1 MVAALRHT
9 LLHNI
14 EFISCP
20 QKIKRDRISENMPKE
35 TKDKKD
41 LSMTDEKWNKRI
53 SRIEDWLENPAN
65 EEFLNSSEDIQDACD
80 LIRMNI
86 RRGNRSSDKRKNLW
100 NQILMEGRDWTAEK
114 QELLTISWPVAVGK
128 ESNLPPHIQDAL
140 KNLAGQVEEVY
151 TAFWND
157 NPIVQ
162 QITVISDRN
171 KELGGSPHEDADA
184 FASARVL
191 AVKQRFT
198 KYFNDKRWDGGLD
211 LEAGFNV
218 SAPLP
223 EETPTTEAPTEA
235 GDSSDDS

>member
-1 MVAALRHT
+1 
-9 LLHNI
+9 
-14 EFISCP
+14 
-20 QKIKRDRISENMPKE
+20 MPKQ
-35 TKDKKD
+35 TKEKKD

-53 SRIEDWLENPAN
+53 SRITDWMENPAN
-65 EEFLNSSEDIQDACD
+65 EEFLNSTEDIQDACD

-86 RRGNRSSDKRKNLW
+86 KRGNRSADKRKNLW

-128 ESNLPPHIQDAL
+128 ESNLPQHIQDAL

-151 TAFWND
+151 TSFWNN

-198 KYFNDKRWDGGLD
+198 KYFNDGRWDGGLN
-211 LEAGFNV
+211 LETGFNV

-223 EETPTTEAPTEA
+223 EETEDAPEET

>member
-1 MVAALRHT
+1 
-9 LLHNI
+9 
-14 EFISCP
+14 
-20 QKIKRDRISENMPKE
+20 MPKQ
-35 TKDKKD
+35 TKEKKD

-53 SRIEDWLENPAN
+53 SRIEEWMDNPAN
-65 EEFLNSSEDIQDACD
+65 KEFLESSEDIQDACD

-86 RRGNRSSDKRKNLW
+86 KRGNRSSDKRKNLW
-100 NQILMEGRDWTAEK
+100 NQILMEGREWTKEK
-114 QELLTISWPVAVGK
+114 QELLTVSWPVAVGK
-128 ESNLPPHIQDAL
+128 ESNLPQHIQDAL

-171 KELGGSPHEDADA
+171 KEIGGSPHENADA
-184 FASARVL
+184 FANARVL

-198 KYFNDKRWDGGLD
+198 KYFNDGRWDGGLN
-211 LEAGFNV
+211 LETGFNV
-218 SAPLP
+218 SKPLEVETEDAP
-223 EETPTTEAPTEA
+223 EET